1 MHLCTSPNTCTGYP
15 SLLCYTEKATPA
27 RNRPER
33 QHNALSNRRKQCSP
47 NETKPYSNPTP
58 PRKKQNTPTNGHTPR
73 RMKATH
79 TRLTYTRMR
88 VLWRLCSRP
97 RHQIWQL
104 CEFRFLSYS
113 NPLLRL
119 NLHCDPDLNSYS
131 IACLQLVS
139 CGISIVFFSN
149 YSHRQMHVCFTI
161 SIQSGKTCLQ
171 KPARLCHDI
180 SATS

>member
-1 MHLCTSPNTCTGYP
+1 MNLLYTRYCTCVT
-15 SLLCYTEKATPA
+15 
-27 RNRPER
+27 
-33 QHNALSNRRKQCSP
+33 RRKQHRPGSAP
-47 NETKPYSNPTP
+47 NANTTHAPTAGTNRSAALTKPNHTPNPTP
-58 PRKKQNTPTNGHTPR
+58 PRKRQNTPTNGHTPR

-161 SIQSGKTCLQ
+161 SIQSGKACL
-171 KPARLCHDI
+171 
-180 SATS
+180 